1 MDNIINCMSVSDL
14 NFSEVENAMHLDLS
28 EGEYPFLDDGKSF
41 NKNYFTKIHRNA
53 IQIL

>member
-28 EGEYPFLDDGKSF
+28 EGEYPF
-41 NKNYFTKIHRNA
+41 
-53 IQIL
+53 